1 MNRDQYNAKFRQ
13 EVFKDNNLDFVLCAT
28 QATPALKCGQT
39 WDLSPL
45 AIGTILYN
53 VVDSAVGLIPV
64 TRVSSSLD
72 ALTSSFFSKISL
84 SSPTRGSKLVES
96 RVYGTSLE
104 TTADKRIY
112 DAKEMEGLPVGIQVV
127 GGWGEEEKVIEG
139 MKVVDQA
146 LGKRGFGPGEFTKR
160 IGKQVERVY

>member
-1 MNRDQYNAKFRQ
+1 M
-13 EVFKDNNLDFVLCAT
+13 
-28 QATPALKCGQT
+28 
-39 WDLSPL
+39 SPL

-64 TRVSSSLD
+64 TRVSSTLD
-72 ALTSSFFSKISL
+72 ALTSSFFSKIAL

-104 TTADKRIY
+104 TPSDKRIY
-112 DAKEMEGLPVGIQVV
+112 DAKAMEGLPVGIQLV

-160 IGKQVERVY
+160 NGKQVERVY